1 MRKLIFTLIA
11 YTALSLN
18 AQELINVSSLVFFD
32 ASYDS
37 IVSLNVTRTYVDF
50 RKSISDDAAARVTID
65 SYRPG
70 ENDPLTFIVKHAYLV
85 WNTAV
90 GSFLIGQQPTNYFG
104 PTAATWGM
112 RFIEKY
118 PTDLWGFDST
128 ADIGLAFRKSLSDD
142 LLIHVAAYN
151 GGGFKNDEVDTHKR
165 LSALVSL
172 GEQRLNSNPGWNAGG
187 VVTFEPYDDSTS
199 TNQIFRLS
207 GFAGYATE
215 SLRMGMEVFTS
226 DNSGGGILVGE
237 GRKVQ
242 LLSIY
247 GNFALGKALDVLA
260 RVDTFDEDIDTE
272 GNRETYLIGGMH
284 YRPTTGFSIAPTLR
298 YTLYEDN
305 SDPEMTLKLNFQF
318 QF

>member
-1 MRKLIFTLIA
+1 MRKLIFTFI
-11 YTALSLN
+11 TCMALNIN
-18 AQELINVSSLVFFD
+18 AQEYMNISSLVFFD
-32 ASYDS
+32 ATYDDS
-37 IVSLNVTRTYVDF
+37 VSFNVTRTYVDF

-85 WNTAV
+85 WNTAI

-104 PTAATWGM
+104 PATANWGM
-112 RFIEKY
+112 RFIEKS
-118 PTDLWGFDST
+118 PTDFWGFDSA
-128 ADIGLAFRKSLSDD
+128 ADIGVAYRKNLSDN
-142 LLIHVAAYN
+142 LLIHLAAYN
-151 GGGFKNDEVDTHKR
+151 GGGFKKDEVDTHKR

-187 VVTFEPYDDSTS
+187 VVSFEPYDSTE
-199 TNQIFRLS
+199 TKLRLS

-215 SLRMGMEVFTS
+215 SLRLGSEFLKS
-226 DNSGGGILVGE
+226 EDSGGNNG
-237 GRKVQ
+237 Q

-272 GNRETYLIGGMH
+272 DNRETYLIGGMH
-284 YRPTTGFSIAPTLR
+284 YQTTTGFSIAPTIR
-298 YTLYEDN
+298 YTLFEDDT
-305 SDPEMTLKLNFQF
+305 DPEMTLKLNFQF